1 MKRSARL
8 PIYDVNRLTPAEKK
22 MLEEYAKTR
31 NLAEVARNFGLTN
44 GCVQIRGKSIREK
57 LSIKNLDEAF
67 EKGDQ
72 T

>member
-31 NLAEVARNFGLTN
+31 NLAEVARNLGLTN
-44 GCVQIRGKSIREK
+44 SCVQIRGKSIREK
-57 LSIKNLDEAF
+57 LSIKNLYEAF

>member
-31 NLAEVARNFGLTN
+31 NLTEVARNLGLTN

-57 LSIKNLDEAF
+57 LDVKSLDDAI
-67 EKGDQ
+67 GRD
-72 T
+72 